1 MTAADWIEGYKK
13 AWASN
18 EPDDIR
24 ALFTDDARYQTSPT
38 SPWREGIDTIVEGW
52 IADRDEPGHY
62 TFEYEVLEETSTF
75 ALVRGV
81 TDYSPV
87 NHPTYDNLWVIRF
100 APDGRAT
107 EFIEFYKER
116 EKS

>member
-1 MTAADWIEGYKK
+1 MTAQTWIEQYKT

-18 EPDDIR
+18 NPDDIR
-24 ALFTDDARYQTSPT
+24 AMFTDDASYAGTPSDT
-38 SPWREGIDTIVEGW
+38 SPWRGIDAIVEGW
-52 IADRDEPGHY
+52 LRNADEPDTY
-62 TFEYEVLEETSTF
+62 TFEYEVLSDTGDLAFVQGLTTYLDE
-75 ALVRGV
+75 R
-81 TDYSPV
+81 
-87 NHPTYDNLWVIRF
+87 PTYDNLWVIRF